1 MGRVSNRPHRKEVI
15 IMKKLNVK
23 IIIDGETIFDNND
36 VMEYQVN
43 DLKSFIEKN
52 LQPIIT
58 KRSFLQSLIKITTT
72 FKEYHMIK
80 ASDRKITD
88 TDSLI
93 TEMLK
98 LAHENKVDISDS
110 YIVDT
115 INMLLKGGD

>member
-1 MGRVSNRPHRKEVI
+1 
-15 IMKKLNVK
+15 MKKLNVK